1 MSLSLCIYLT
11 DTWWIEANVK
21 VWNYPQEEGTPCSLK
36 SLYPIVPA
44 FERHLQMLLKGPHN
58 LTEALSKIAIKK
70 ILLCFFLFHLK
81 LAN

>member
-1 MSLSLCIYLT
+1 MSLYIYLT

-21 VWNYPQEEGTPCSLK
+21 LWNYPQEAGTPSSLK
-36 SLYPIVPA
+36 SLYPTVPA

-58 LTEALSKIAIKK
+58 LTEAPYKIAIKK
-70 ILLCFFLFHLK
+70 FLLCFFLFHLR